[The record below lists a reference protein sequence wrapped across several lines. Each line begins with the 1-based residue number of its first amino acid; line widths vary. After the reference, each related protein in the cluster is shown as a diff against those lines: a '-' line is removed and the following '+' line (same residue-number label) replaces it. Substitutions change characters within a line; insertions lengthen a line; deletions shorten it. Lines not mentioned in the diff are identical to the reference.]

1 MTVLSSKKILQ
12 EKNTSDPDAITSLS
26 LTHKALS
33 DVSCLSEFK
42 NLERLDL
49 GFNNLTSLEG
59 LKSCVNLKWLSVVQ
73 NKLHSLKGVEG
84 LTKLTVLNAGKNKL
98 KSMDEVKSLASL
110 RALILNDNEISSVC
124 KLDQMKELNTL
135 VLSRNPISS
144 LGDSLVK
151 LKSITKLSL
160 SNCQLQTVDSSL
172 KSCLELKELR
182 LAHNEI
188 MNVPSEFG
196 HLVKLQNLDMGNN
209 LITNWSNLK
218 VLSSLVNLRN
228 LNLQGNPIAEK
239 EKLQKKVSLSCCNL
253 RKGTVNLFK
262 SQSNCC
268 FTRSKII
275 ANLHI
280 FNARPIDKVVG
291 KEVHEKVDG
300 FSGEADLIF
309 RNKKKELPDEKGV
322 DSAEN
327 TEISEKQMKKK
338 WKLQQN
344 ESVITNNAGKLN
356 VNSEEAKKSKHKKLK
371 TNEHAT
377 VFNGNLDV
385 ATAGKEPD
393 KKSRKKNKGD
403 RVNIIDSAESPFMD
417 LFVTDGPEAPQ
428 ETADKKFDHRTL
440 RDIDAISGLVTVPTK
455 KKKRNRVVDPAALEV
470 SQVRYQN
477 PTGTLLTNCKLE
489 TRPADGSV
497 GLQLESGA
505 RTKMRQLETIE
516 LTVALGRGI
525 NTTRYAPFEFV
536 VAFTGALAITSAVHA
551 TCTMASADIT
561 QR

>member
-73 NKLHSLKGVEG
+73 NKLQSLKGVEG

-239 EKLQKKVSLSCCNL
+239 EKLQKKVKKLL
-253 RKGTVNLFK
+253 P
-262 SQSNCC
+262 
-268 FTRSKII
+268 
-275 ANLHI
+275 NLHI

-309 RNKKKELPDEKGV
+309 RNKKKELPDEK
-322 DSAEN
+322 
-327 TEISEKQMKKK
+327 EI
-338 WKLQQN
+338 
-344 ESVITNNAGKLN
+344 A
-356 VNSEEAKKSKHKKLK
+356 
-371 TNEHAT
+371 
-377 VFNGNLDV
+377 
-385 ATAGKEPD
+385 
-393 KKSRKKNKGD
+393 KKNKGD

-470 SQVRYQN
+470 SQVD
-477 PTGTLLTNCKLE
+477 KI
-489 TRPADGSV
+489 
-497 GLQLESGA
+497 GLG
-505 RTKMRQLETIE
+505 
-516 LTVALGRGI
+516 G
-525 NTTRYAPFEFV
+525 P
-536 VAFTGALAITSAVHA
+536 SAWD
-551 TCTMASADIT
+551 DI
-561 QR
+561 

>member
-73 NKLHSLKGVEG
+73 NKLQSLKGVEG

-188 MNVPSEFG
+188 M
-196 HLVKLQNLDMGNN
+196 
-209 LITNWSNLK
+209 

-239 EKLQKKVSLSCCNL
+239 EKLQKKVKKLL
-253 RKGTVNLFK
+253 P
-262 SQSNCC
+262 
-268 FTRSKII
+268 
-275 ANLHI
+275 NLHI

-327 TEISEKQMKKK
+327 TDISEKQMKKK
-338 WKLQQN
+338 LKLQQN

-377 VFNGNLDV
+377 DFDGNLDI

-417 LFVTDGPEAPQ
+417 LFVTDGPEAPL

-440 RDIDAISGLVTVPTK
+440 HDIDAISGLVTVPTK
-455 KKKRNRVVDPAALEV
+455 KKKRNHVVDPAALDF

-497 GLQLESGA
+497 GLQLESRV
-505 RTKMRQLETIE
+505 RTKRRQLETIE

-525 NTTRYAPFEFV
+525 NTTRYAPFELV
-536 VAFTGALAITSAVHA
+536 VVFTGALAITSAVHA
-551 TCTMASADIT
+551 TCTIASAHKT
-561 QR
+561 HR